1 MVLPICLQMTE
12 GGEIGEIQP
21 YMFEP
26 DFIIIQCPKM
36 PSDSWA
42 PTVLTGGSII
52 SWHST
57 PTVSTEIWK
66 DK

>member
-1 MVLPICLQMTE
+1 MVLPICLQTE
-12 GGEIGEIQP
+12 GGQIGKIQP

-26 DFIIIQCPKM
+26 DCIIM
-36 PSDSWA
+36 MRSDSWV
-42 PTVLTGGSII
+42 PKVLTGGSII